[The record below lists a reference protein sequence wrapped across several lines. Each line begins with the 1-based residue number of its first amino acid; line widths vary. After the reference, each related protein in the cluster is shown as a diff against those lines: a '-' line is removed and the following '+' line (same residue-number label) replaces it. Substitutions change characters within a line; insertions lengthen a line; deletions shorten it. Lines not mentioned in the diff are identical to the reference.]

1 VIFNDSIVTTLTAF
15 GQLSETIY
23 IIYSPLPRILLFYF
37 YKIKTLAS
45 AINYYNLVALIAEA
59 RVSRYHSASLY
70 FSRNISFIGPIRP
83 PSFYRRRCRRPLL
96 SFLFASDAPRWSSM

>member
-1 VIFNDSIVTTLTAF
+1 MI
-15 GQLSETIY
+15 QLLPPSQLLG
-23 IIYSPLPRILLFYF
+23 SSLKQPLSFTLLFLAFF
-37 YKIKTLAS
+37 YSIFKIKTLAS
-45 AINYYNLVALIAEA
+45 AINYYKLVALIAEA

-96 SFLFASDAPRWSSM
+96 SFPFASDAPR

>member
-1 VIFNDSIVTTLTAF
+1 MI
-15 GQLSETIY
+15 QLLPPSQ
-23 IIYSPLPRILLFYF
+23 PLGGSLKQSLSFTLLFLAFF
-37 YKIKTLAS
+37 YSIFKIKTLAS
-45 AINYYNLVALIAEA
+45 AINYYKLVALIAEA

-96 SFLFASDAPRWSSM
+96 SFPFVSDAPR